1 MKRRAG
7 GFTLLEVLI
16 AFALLAAA
24 MTLLLGSLSGAS
36 RLVGQADQR
45 SRAVLHA
52 QSLLAVAGVEEP
64 LQAGRQQGQ
73 WEQGRYRWSLEVA
86 PYVEPRVAP
95 MMSADGAQ
103 ALGGPR
109 LMQLDL
115 QVEWGTRESERLR
128 WQTLRLLPQ
137 ALEGAR

>member
-1 MKRRAG
+1 MRQRAG

-64 LQAGRQQGQ
+64 LQPGRRQGQ
-73 WEQGRYRWSLEVA
+73 WEQGRYRWSLDVA

-95 MMSADGAQ
+95 MSADGAQ

-109 LMQLDL
+109 LMQLNL

-137 ALEGAR
+137 ALEAAQ